1 MILFAILLTVVL
13 AIAIFIVASALAAGA
28 GFIAVFGDIIVF
40 ALIVWV
46 IVLIVKF
53 FKREK

>member
-13 AIAIFIVASALAAGA
+13 AIAIFVVASALAAGV
-28 GFIAVFGDIIVF
+28 GFITVFGDIIVF
-40 ALIVWV
+40 ALIVWL

>member
-13 AIAIFIVASALAAGA
+13 AIAIFVVTSALAAGV
-28 GFIAVFGDIIVF
+28 GFIVVFGDIIVF
-40 ALIVWV
+40 ALLVWL

-53 FKREK
+53 FKRKK

>member
-13 AIAIFIVASALAAGA
+13 AIAIFVVTYALAAGV

-40 ALIVWV
+40 ALIVWA

>member
-13 AIAIFIVASALAAGA
+13 AIAIFIVASALAGA

-40 ALIVWV
+40 ALIVWA